1 MAMHNLFGDQTSHG
15 IPASREETGT
25 AVIGG
30 IAGSTRQAWARG
42 WWRIQGCASRGDR
55 LDDERYRAG
64 PATSQKR
71 IPIRPM
77 SQLGC
82 RRAERQGD
90 LSESGRLRQ
99 LLLAVLLPLGS
110 GGVGMALFGL
120 GNAGLAANVV
130 VFSIITRTYRQNASP
145 PDLLSRVMA
154 TVRFVS
160 WGAIPVGALLAGVLA
175 GATSPRMA
183 LWASVLVLVTPIML
197 AWVGPLA
204 RVRDLED
211 VPTLRP

>member
-1 MAMHNLFGDQTSHG
+1 MWAALAINFVSGALLTLTPLYLVRTLGAS
-15 IPASREETGT
+15 PALVGVLVGT
-25 AVIGG
+25 EG
-30 IAGSTRQAWARG
+30 AGALLGATLTPRLVQRVGSARTLLLVSVG
-42 WWRIQGCASRGDR
+42 
-55 LDDERYRAG
+55 
-64 PATSQKR
+64 
-71 IPIRPM
+71 
-77 SQLGC
+77 
-82 RRAERQGD
+82 
-90 LSESGRLRQ
+90 Q

-204 RVRDLED
+204 RVRDLEN